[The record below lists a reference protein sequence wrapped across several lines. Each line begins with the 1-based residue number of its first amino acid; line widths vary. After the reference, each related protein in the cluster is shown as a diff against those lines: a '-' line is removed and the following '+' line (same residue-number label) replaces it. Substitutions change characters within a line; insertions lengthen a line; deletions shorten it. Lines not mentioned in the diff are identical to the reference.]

1 MKLFILHLALF
12 LGLALSVLEEML
24 VRWLPSTILVIL
36 WQETFFR
43 QNMWKP
49 KLMGVANE
57 AQVQVTVYFNLAFNM
72 AVIVNG
78 LIFKLDIFIFHS

>member
-1 MKLFILHLALF
+1 
-12 LGLALSVLEEML
+12 
-24 VRWLPSTILVIL
+24 
-36 WQETFFR
+36 
-43 QNMWKP
+43 MWKP

-57 AQVQVTVYFNLAFNM
+57 AQVQVTVYYNLAFNM